1 LSYDR
6 TNTGTLGKNERKQQD
21 SHPDIT
27 GSINIDGVEFF
38 LDGWRKE
45 RTDGTG
51 SFYSLKA
58 KKKDKQPNA
67 APARED
73 RQSGSYAAQSGGGG
87 NVRGNSLDEDLPFA
101 PEFR

>member
-1 LSYDR
+1 MSYDR
-6 TNTGTLGKNERKQQD
+6 TNTGTLGKNDRKQQD

-58 KKKDKQPNA
+58 KKKDKQPEVRPA
-67 APARED
+67 AGQTQD

-87 NVRGNSLDEDLPFA
+87 TPRGNGLDDEIPF
-101 PEFR
+101 